1 MPVQTRDA
9 AIVGIYEYPSRSVG
23 ADMSALRIKAECAI
37 RALEDAGLSWKDV
50 DAIYECGE
58 EGGVHAG
65 IPSTPEYFGIKA
77 NITDTTMTGGSSFEF
92 QAAHAKRAIASGKAN
107 VALLTYG
114 STMRRGGTALGSGGR
129 SYAEGFPHPIV
140 NFEEPWGLTLVGDY
154 ALVAQ
159 RHAHCYGTTDAQR
172 AEISVATR
180 LHATR
185 NPQAVQAMTDLQ
197 FKGTGEITV
206 DDVVSSRV
214 IADPIHMLE
223 CCMIS
228 DGGGAVVIA
237 SADVARGCKQKPVWV
252 LGGGEAVK
260 YPENGGD
267 ITTSAAARSG
277 PMAFGEAGVRPDEID
292 VAMLYD
298 SFTITV
304 LTVLED
310 LGFCKK
316 GEGGAFVGG
325 GRLRFDT
332 PAKPALNTDGGG
344 LSSNHPGMRGI
355 FLLIEATRQL
365 RGQST
370 SQVANAR
377 LAVAS
382 GLGGRLG
389 SRHAA
394 GTVVL
399 GAS

>member
-1 MPVQTRDA
+1 MPAQTRDA
-9 AIVGIYEYPSRSVG
+9 AIVGIYEYPLRTVG
-23 ADMSALRIKAECAI
+23 ADMSSLRIKAECAV

-58 EGGVHAG
+58 EGAVHAG
-65 IPSTPEYFGIKA
+65 IPSTPEYFGIRA
-77 NITDTTMTGGSSFEF
+77 NIADTTMTGGSSFEF

-114 STMRRGGTALGSGGR
+114 STLRRGGTALGSAGR
-129 SYAEGFPHPIV
+129 SYAAGYPHPIINV
-140 NFEEPWGLTLVGDY
+140 EEPWGLTLVGDY

-159 RHAHCYGTTDAQR
+159 RHMHQYGTTSEQL

-180 LHATR
+180 HHATR
-185 NPQAVQAMTDLQ
+185 NPQAVQAMTDLGFQ
-197 FKGTGEITV
+197 GTGEITV
-206 DDVVSSRV
+206 QDVVSSRV
-214 IADPIHMLE
+214 IADPLHMLE

-237 SADVARGCKQKPVWV
+237 SREVARQCRQRPVWI
-252 LGGGEAVK
+252 LGGGEAIK
-260 YPENGGD
+260 YPGNDDD
-267 ITTSAAARSG
+267 ITVTAAARSG
-277 PMAFGEAGVRPDEID
+277 PMAFGEAGVNPSEID
-292 VAMLYD
+292 VATLYD

-316 GEGGAFVGG
+316 GEGGAFAQG
-325 GRLRFDT
+325 GRLRYDAE
-332 PAKPALNTDGGG
+332 AKPALNTDGGG

-370 SQVANAR
+370 SQVASAK

-382 GLGGRLG
+382 GLGGRLAT
-389 SRHAA
+389 RHAA

-399 GAS
+399 GAD

>member
-1 MPVQTRDA
+1 MAVQTRDA
-9 AIVGIYEYPSRSVG
+9 AIVGIYEYPLRSVG
-23 ADMSALRIKAECAI
+23 ADVSALRIKAECAI
-37 RALEDAGLSWKDV
+37 RALEDAGLTLKDV

-65 IPSTPEYFGIKA
+65 IPSTPEYLGITA
-77 NITDTTMTGGSSFEF
+77 GVTDTTMTGGSSYEF
-92 QAAHAKRAIASGKAN
+92 QASHAKRAIASGKAN

-114 STMRRGGTALGSGGR
+114 STMRRGGSALGSAGR
-129 SYAEGFPHPIV
+129 SYAVGFPHPIV
-140 NFEEPWGLTLVGDY
+140 NMEEPWGLTLVGDY
-154 ALVAQ
+154 ALVAK
-159 RHAHCYGTTDAQR
+159 RHMHQYGTTSEQL
-172 AEISVATR
+172 AEVSVATR

-185 NPQAVQAMTDLQ
+185 NPQAVQAMTDLG

-206 DDVVSSRV
+206 EDVVSSRV
-214 IADPIHMLE
+214 IADPLRMLE

-228 DGGGAVVIA
+228 DGGGAIVIA
-237 SADVARGCKQKPVWV
+237 SADVARGCRQKPVWV
-252 LGGGEAVK
+252 LGGGEAIK

-267 ITTSAAARSG
+267 ITASAAARSG

-292 VAMLYD
+292 VATLYD

-316 GEGGAFVGG
+316 GDGGPFVQG

-332 PAKPALNTDGGG
+332 AAKPALNTDGGG

-370 SQVANAR
+370 SQVRDAKF
-377 LAVAS
+377 AVAS

-399 GAS
+399 GAD